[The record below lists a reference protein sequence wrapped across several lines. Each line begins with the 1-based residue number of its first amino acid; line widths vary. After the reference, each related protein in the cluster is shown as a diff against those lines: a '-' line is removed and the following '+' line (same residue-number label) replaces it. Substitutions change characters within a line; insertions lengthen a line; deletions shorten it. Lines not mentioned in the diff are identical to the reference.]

1 MGAEL
6 WHHRAP
12 WHRGPTAALRDLQA
26 RFVTAHY
33 NLPAFVRRY
42 LRSAQEAVEFT
53 QAEGD
58 PYGLL
63 EFYRE
68 EVALLERVARRPLPE
83 TPEARVRLL
92 RKVCASSGQGIGNV
106 LDVERVSARRGIN
119 AARRLPGAE
128 LSRLVGTDRPT
139 AAQAGAAL
147 GKINEELGRGEAVCF
162 PIYAARDRRKAV
174 GWYFVGNTID

>member
-12 WHRGPTAALRDLQA
+12 WHPNPADALRDLQA
-26 RFVTAHY
+26 RFLAAHY
-33 NLPAFVRRY
+33 NLPALVRRH
-42 LRSAQEAVEFT
+42 LRWAREAVECT

-58 PYGLL
+58 PYELL

-83 TPEARVRLL
+83 TPGARVKLL

-106 LDVERVSARRGIN
+106 LDIERVSARRGTN
-119 AARRLPGAE
+119 VAQRLPAAE
-128 LSRLVGTDRPT
+128 LSRLVGSDRPT
-139 AAQAGAAL
+139 AAQARAAL
-147 GKINEELGRGEAVCF
+147 VKINEELGRGEAVCF
-162 PIYAARDRRKAV
+162 LIYAARDRRKAV